1 MAWLKERWLLIL
13 VLGTAAATLVIFR
26 AAAVA
31 YFIEPIAL
39 LLWAGWNVLA
49 SVHQGVYWTILI
61 AAAVILI
68 IRLVPW
74 SQEAAPAPSYA
85 HKPAPPGRIERWQ
98 QLIRKG
104 GAGARQAQELRVAL
118 QQLLASVVAAT
129 EHPASENL
137 EESLA
142 ATHLRL
148 PEEARDFLFPAKG
161 AHSPL
166 AAFWRRLTRRE
177 DADLDDLLKWMES
190 ELEIHNDQ

>member
-1 MAWLKERWLLIL
+1 MAWLKERWLWIL
-13 VLGTAAATLVIFR
+13 VLGATAAMLVIFR
-26 AAAVA
+26 SAARA

-49 SVHQGVYWTILI
+49 SVHQGVYWTALI

-68 IRLVPW
+68 VRLVPW
-74 SQEAAPAPSYA
+74 SQEAALAPSYA

-98 QLIRKG
+98 QLMRKRG
-104 GAGARQAQELRVAL
+104 GGARQAQELREAL
-118 QQLLASVVAAT
+118 RQLLASVVAAT

-142 ATHLRL
+142 AMHLRL
-148 PEEARDFLFPAKG
+148 PEEAGHFLFPAKA
-161 AHSPL
+161 AHNPL
-166 AAFWRRLTRRE
+166 AALWRRLTRRE
-177 DADLDDLLKWMES
+177 DAGLDDLLQWMES